1 MAKRKNPRK
10 EQRWLLISD
19 EAAIH
24 YPRRIDYY
32 ATLTERDWIF
42 SILAW
47 DIGRRIMLSSFQEN
61 DGERSINQKRGIEKR
76 SRRGS
81 RSGSFYD
88 FKRDALHFPR
98 FPWASDQRN
107 YISSLVTLR
116 KNSALN
122 PRILSF
128 YPSHSC
134 LLFPR
139 LIDIPCVVVGRT
151 QWDTVR

>member
-19 EAAIH
+19 EATIH

-81 RSGSFYD
+81 RSGS
-88 FKRDALHFPR
+88 LR
-98 FPWASDQRN
+98 F
-107 YISSLVTLR
+107 
-116 KNSALN
+116 
-122 PRILSF
+122 
-128 YPSHSC
+128 
-134 LLFPR
+134 
-139 LIDIPCVVVGRT
+139 
-151 QWDTVR
+151 